1 MNRMMKFYCQ
11 PLTAISDLNNNP
23 HIPKDR
29 MPIASGGGIV
39 KLHFIHHFPAAG
51 KKSSTK
57 KLNIPLFGYLCLKTM
72 NKMLNVR
79 GKGKKIKNA
88 ENK

>member
-11 PLTAISDLNNNP
+11 PLTAIRDLNNNP

-39 KLHFIHHFPAAG
+39 QLHFIHHFLSA
-51 KKSSTK
+51 K
-57 KLNIPLFGYLCLKTM
+57 
-72 NKMLNVR
+72 
-79 GKGKKIKNA
+79 
-88 ENK
+88 

>member
-1 MNRMMKFYCQ
+1 MVMSENQQKKKQMKRMMKFYCQ

-39 KLHFIHHFPAAG
+39 KLHFIHHFPAA
-51 KKSSTK
+51 K
-57 KLNIPLFGYLCLKTM
+57 
-72 NKMLNVR
+72 
-79 GKGKKIKNA
+79 
-88 ENK
+88 